1 MKKILLILLIL
12 LGIKT
17 QAQVFY
23 CDSISYETSSTIN
36 FPLGLSG
43 VAPNFP
49 GTVTWNWTVCDANLC
64 YSDVGPNAYFGQVST
79 TDTLK
84 VCYDAIIDV
93 NGFTYTCTGCD
104 TLVYNLNTY
113 QWEAMMGQP
122 TTIEEV
128 RQSAVDNSKIYDL
141 LGRELESI
149 PIGKMYIRN
158 NKMYMRK

>member
-84 VCYDAIIDV
+84 VCYDVIVDI
-93 NGFTYTCTGCD
+93 NGFTYTCAGCD
-104 TLVYNLNTY
+104 TLVYNQNSY
-113 QWEAMMGQP
+113 QWEAMTGNP
-122 TTIEEV
+122 TGIDETKLNTTT
-128 RQSAVDNSKIYDL
+128 NSKIYDL
-141 LGRELESI
+141 LGRELNSV

-158 NKMYMRK
+158 NRLCISK